1 MQDILNLIKKNLDSG
16 DSITLFRVKAVKELG
31 LPRNYEIV
39 VQKDPSYLEILN
51 GYMNGKGKRKQF
63 VKDKTTRIKYKS
75 QVVIDGHLPVGKMN
89 FYAK

>member
-16 DSITLFRVKAVKELG
+16 DSITLSRMKAVKELG

-51 GYMNGKGKRKQF
+51 EYMNVKGKRKQF

-75 QVVIDGHLPVGKMN
+75 QVVINGSLPVGKMN